1 MSIQRRDRQ
10 RGYSLAELLVV
21 LFIVGL
27 LSLIS
32 VPAFMNFT
40 RANRLRT
47 SLRTMTGTIRYARQ
61 LAVTKR
67 EWTMITF
74 DPSVTGVNVGGT
86 YSIWEGTADPTNP
99 NDVSKATWVQLGYT
113 KRLENGVYFKNDT
126 AGTPIGD
133 LYDGTTWGT
142 ADGKPDILFASD
154 GTISANGNFFIKTDY
169 NNIAI
174 NQYEVDLT
182 TAASIVTKGTHT

>member
-1 MSIQRRDRQ
+1 MFNLRRDREL
-10 RGYSLAELLVV
+10 GYSLAELLVV

-27 LSLIS
+27 LSLIT

-40 RANRLRT
+40 RSSRLRS
-47 SLRTMTGTIRYARQ
+47 SLRNMTGTLRYARQ

-67 EWTMITF
+67 EWTMVTF
-74 DPSVTGVNVGGT
+74 DPSVTGVNAGGP
-86 YSIWEGTADPTNP
+86 YSLWEGTADPANP
-99 NDVSKATWVQLGYT
+99 NDVSKATWVQRGATL
-113 KRLENGVYFKNDT
+113 RLDNGVYFKNDT

-142 ADGKPDILFASD
+142 ADGKPDILFSSD

-174 NQYEVDLT
+174 NQYEIDLT